1 MIFNSFAYIVFL
13 LILCFLYYS
22 IPQKFKNHFLL
33 IASFLFYINWNIYYA
48 IPLIVTILST
58 YICGIKIEQ
67 SNFAK
72 NKKLWLLAG
81 FFINLSVLFFFKYYN
96 FFAGLGNSLFINFG
110 RQSDTFR
117 ILDLI
122 LPVGISFYTFQSLGY
137 IADVYG
143 EKINAERSLS
153 LYGLFILFFPY
164 IASGPI
170 GRAPS
175 LIPQFKAEKKFC
187 YEDVKEGATIFA
199 WGLFKKIVIADRLA
213 ILVNTVF
220 NDVYSFRGI
229 PLLISSI
236 GFLVQLYCDFSAYS
250 DMAVGSAKI
259 LGFDLIINFKA
270 PFLSKSIGE
279 FWRRWHISLSS
290 WFRDYLYIP
299 LGGSRKG
306 KLKKYRNQIIVF
318 LVSGLWH
325 GAGLTFVIWGLLN
338 GIYIVLGEIL
348 MPVKVALCNVLKIDR
363 DSLGHRLFQIFITF
377 SLATL
382 AFIFFRANSIEDALY
397 VIKYIFYPNL
407 WLITDGTLLNLGLD
421 LAEITILLCSLIL
434 LACVDILSQK
444 TSITKIINR
453 QNPLYRWLLY
463 VLAAL
468 FLLVFGI
475 YGDAAKEVNFL
486 YFQF

>member
-1 MIFNSFAYIVFL
+1 MIFNSFPYIIFL
-13 LILCFLYYS
+13 LMLCFLYYS
-22 IPQKFKNHFLL
+22 IPQKFKNYFLL
-33 IASFLFYINWNIYYA
+33 IISILFYINWNIYYA
-48 IPLIVTILST
+48 IPLTVTILST
-58 YICGIKIEQ
+58 YICGIKIEE
-67 SNFAK
+67 SNTAK
-72 NKKLWLLAG
+72 SKKRWLFTG
-81 FFINLSVLFFFKYYN
+81 FFINLSILFFFKYYN
-96 FFAGLGNSLFINFG
+96 FFTGLGNSLFISFG
-110 RQSDTFR
+110 SDSNAFR

-143 EKINAERSLS
+143 KKINAERNLS
-153 LYGLFILFFPY
+153 LYGLFVLFFPY

-175 LIPQFKAEKKFC
+175 LMPQFKAENKFR
-187 YEDVKEGATIFA
+187 YENIKEGAMIFA

-220 NDVYSFRGI
+220 NDVYSYKGL

-325 GAGLTFVIWGLLN
+325 GAGLTFIIWGLLN

-348 MPVKVALCNVLKIDR
+348 MPVRQVLLSALKIDKE
-363 DSLGHRLFQIFITF
+363 SLAHKLFQMLITF
-377 SLATL
+377 SLAVL
-382 AFIFFRANSIEDALY
+382 AFVFFRANSIEDALY
-397 VIKYIFYPNL
+397 VIKYMFYPNL
-407 WLITDGTLLNLGLD
+407 WLITDGALLKLGLD
-421 LAEITILLCSLIL
+421 LAEITILIFSLLIL
-434 LACVDILSQK
+434 AFVDIKSQ
-444 TSITKIINR
+444 TVSVLEIINR
-453 QNPLYRWLLY
+453 QGPIYRWFLY